1 MKISKALCGSMFT
14 SAVIIAAT
22 YIVLQSLYNLI
33 AFKSLFPYQD
43 MSDFKSSVVKNLV
56 PMAVLFV
63 LNLSLVFKL
72 NRQRNIILKILADVG
87 ISYLLLSAVNL
98 LFLLVMRNTDSA
110 HIDWAGTM
118 FCNAF
123 ILMGAEMSYYIHH
136 YQKSL
141 RQAEEYQRLVLTY
154 QYNALKAQVNPHF
167 LFNSLNILYSLID
180 IDREKSRQFVMSL
193 SEMYRYVMTQ
203 QDKERVRLEEELH
216 FLSSYVEVLKMRYYN
231 QFDVAVDGCGNVAHQ
246 EIIPYTLQ
254 LLMENVTKHNVIS
267 QRFPMKVRIVITERD
282 IRIANPIRKRQ
293 SASPSGIGLRY
304 ITDLYRRHGKDFVY
318 SNDGTTFEATVP
330 YL

>member
-72 NRQRNIILKILADVG
+72 NRQRNIIRKILADVG

-123 ILMGAEMSYYIHH
+123 ILMGTEMSYYIHH

-180 IDREKSRQFVMSL
+180 IDRDKSRQFVMSL